1 MRELEQLFLWTSIER
16 KCLYLLQQ
24 RNTLASLLQ
33 IHAFMLRNALETNV
47 NLLTKFITTCA
58 SLAGIHHARRV
69 FDNCPHRD
77 DAFLCNSMIKCHVG
91 MRQFVDSFTLYRD
104 LRRNTGFV
112 PDSYTFTTLGK
123 SCGLSLA
130 ISEGQGVH
138 GHVVKF
144 GFCLDLHVSTALVDM
159 YAKFGKMGYAR
170 MLFDEMSQRSEVSW
184 TALIC
189 GYLRS
194 GDMSNARLLF
204 DRMPYKDS
212 AAFNAMID
220 GYVKL
225 GDMGLARSLFDEMP
239 DRNVVSWTTMIYGY
253 CHSGDVE
260 SARLLF
266 DTMPEK
272 NLFSW
277 NAMMGGYC
285 QNKKPYEALRLLQ
298 EMQSTTSLEPDEVTI
313 VCILPAIADLGAL
326 DLGGWVHRF
335 IRRKKLDRATNVCT
349 ALVDMY
355 AKCGEVTKARRL
367 FDEMPEKE
375 TASWNALINGFAV
388 NGCAKEALDIL
399 SKMQHEGFKPNDV
412 TMLGVL
418 SACNHS
424 GLVEEGKKWF
434 KAMEEF
440 RLIPKIEH
448 YGCMVDL
455 LGRAG
460 CLEEAEQLIE
470 IMPYRANGTI
480 LSSFLFACGCSK
492 DTVRAERVLNKAVKM
507 EPQNDGNYVMLR
519 NLYATEERW
528 KDVEEIK
535 GLMRKNGANKEVA
548 CSVIEVDGRVREFLA
563 GERLNPHLEAI
574 NLTLDQ
580 LKKHMKGQFIKITG
594 GGLN

>member
-1 MRELEQLFLWTSIER
+1 
-16 KCLYLLQQ
+16 
-24 RNTLASLLQ
+24 
-33 IHAFMLRNALETNV
+33 MLRNALETNV

-58 SLAGIHHARRV
+58 SLTCIHHARRV
-69 FDNCPHRD
+69 FDHRPHRD
-77 DAFLCNSMIKCHVG
+77 DAFLCNSMIKSHVG
-91 MRQFVDSFTLYRD
+91 MRQFVESFTLYRD
-104 LRRNTGFV
+104 LRRDTGFV
-112 PDSYTFTTLGK
+112 PDGYTFTTLGK

-130 ISEGQGVH
+130 IWEGQEVH
-138 GHVVKF
+138 GHVIKI

-170 MLFDEMSQRSEVSW
+170 MVFDEMLQRNEVAW

-189 GYLRS
+189 GYMRS

-204 DRMPYKDS
+204 DRMPDKDS

-225 GDMGLARSLFDEMP
+225 GDMGSARNLFDEMP
-239 DRNVVSWTTMIYGY
+239 DRNVVSWTSMIYGY

-272 NLFSW
+272 NLISW

-285 QNKKPYEALRLLQ
+285 QNKHPYEALRLFQ
-298 EMQSTTSLEPDEVTI
+298 EMQSTTLLEPDEVTI
-313 VCILPAIADLGAL
+313 VSILPAIADLGAL
-326 DLGGWVHRF
+326 DLGGWFHRF
-335 IRRKKLDRATNVCT
+335 SRRKKLDRATNVCT

-355 AKCGEVTKARRL
+355 AKCGEVTKARKL
-367 FDEMPEKE
+367 FDEMPEKV
-375 TASWNALINGFAV
+375 TASWNALIYGFAV
-388 NGCAKEALDIL
+388 NGCAKEALEIF
-399 SKMQHEGFKPNDV
+399 SKMRRKRYKPNEV

-440 RLIPKIEH
+440 GLTPKIEH

-470 IMPYRANGTI
+470 RMPYKANVVI
-480 LSSFLFACGCSK
+480 LTSFLFACGCSK
-492 DTVRAERVLNKAVKM
+492 DTTRAERVLNKAVKM
-507 EPQNDGNYVMLR
+507 EPRNDGIYVMLR

-528 KDVEEIK
+528 RDVEEIK
-535 GLMRKNGANKEVA
+535 GLMRKNGANKEVG
-548 CSVIEVDGRVREFLA
+548 CSVIEVDGRVREFAA
-563 GERLNPHLEAI
+563 GKRVNPHLEAI
-574 NLTLDQ
+574 HLTLEQ
-580 LKKHMKGQFIKITG
+580 LKKHMKGQIIKTTG
-594 GGLN
+594 EGLNCL

>member
-1 MRELEQLFLWTSIER
+1 MRELEQLFLWNSIER

-24 RNTLASLLQ
+24 RNTLASVLQ

-58 SLAGIHHARRV
+58 SLAGIHHARSV
-69 FDNCPHRD
+69 FDNRPHRD
-77 DAFLCNSMIKCHVG
+77 DTFLCNSMIKCHVG

-130 ISEGQGVH
+130 ILEGQEVH
-138 GHVVKF
+138 GHVVKI

-189 GYLRS
+189 GY
-194 GDMSNARLLF
+194 
-204 DRMPYKDS
+204 
-212 AAFNAMID
+212 
-220 GYVKL
+220 
-225 GDMGLARSLFDEMP
+225 
-239 DRNVVSWTTMIYGY
+239 
-253 CHSGDVE
+253 
-260 SARLLF
+260 
-266 DTMPEK
+266 
-272 NLFSW
+272 
-277 NAMMGGYC
+277 
-285 QNKKPYEALRLLQ
+285 

-349 ALVDMY
+349 ALVDVY

-375 TASWNALINGFAV
+375 TASWNALIYGFAV
-388 NGCAKEALDIL
+388 NGCAKEALDIF
-399 SKMQHEGFKPNDV
+399 SKMQHERYKPNDI

-470 IMPYRANGTI
+470 RMPYKANGTI

-507 EPQNDGNYVMLR
+507 EPHNDGNYVMLR

-528 KDVEEIK
+528 RDVEEIK

-548 CSVIEVDGRVREFLA
+548 CSIIEVDGRVREFLA

-580 LKKHMKGQFIKITG
+580 LKKHMKGQIIKITG